1 MDTVIEHR
9 TRNSDYRAAVKS
21 ERFKGDLH
29 FGSSGPLLEML
40 RAGDRAVATVWR
52 GDIVA
57 LSQGGIRQGTSD
69 EPRDEPQMTA
79 AIGTELGLLA
89 LLGTVFGAARF
100 AAPRDPGIFTWS
112 RSGQVLFITN
122 LVALFGVG
130 LPALWLGIPWQLV
143 TPTMVAILLVVSFF
157 LLDEWPRSPR
167 RSTARWGRCG

>member
-1 MDTVIEHR
+1 MIEHR